1 MSFSVRLWI
10 MTLVSF
16 SAFTAWI
23 FVHDDLIPGLGAD
36 TSHALV
42 AVVAWFFGIAGTLI
56 IGSFHRRAE
65 KLAEKSARDQTAIQL
80 AGAVA
85 HELNQPL
92 TIIVS
97 TAELLARRDPAQ
109 DDLGPYLAQMV
120 EAAERASNIVQKL
133 EHVTEYR
140 SKSYVGSVRIVDL
153 DRPSEA
159 GEE

>member
-10 MTLVSF
+10 LTIVSF

-23 FVHDDLIPGLGAD
+23 FVHDDLIPGL
-36 TSHALV
+36 TNVQSHAAV
-42 AVVAWFFGIAGTLI
+42 AVVAWFFGIAGTLVI
-56 IGSFHRRAE
+56 ERFHRRAE
-65 KLAEKSARDQTAIQL
+65 TLAEKSARDQTAIQL

-97 TAELLARRDPAQ
+97 TAEILARRDSTR
-109 DDLGPYLAQMV
+109 DDVGPYLAQMV
-120 EAAERASNIVQKL
+120 EAAERASDIVQKL

-140 SKSYVGSVRIVDL
+140 TKSYVGSVRIVDL
-153 DRPSEA
+153 DNQARS
-159 GEE
+159 GD